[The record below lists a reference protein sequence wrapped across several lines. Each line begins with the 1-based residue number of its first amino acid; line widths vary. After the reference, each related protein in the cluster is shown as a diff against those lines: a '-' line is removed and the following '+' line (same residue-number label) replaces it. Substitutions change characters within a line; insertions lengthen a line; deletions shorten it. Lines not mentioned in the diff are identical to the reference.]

1 MAYVSLI
8 VCGSPAVHLEPDII
22 YRIGRKKGLEIS
34 IADESMELAH
44 ATACILRRGV
54 VRLAAMVGS
63 IFVNDQEKTV
73 ADISK
78 AEAFDGTV
86 KLRFG
91 NVEARLEI
99 RDENDEAHDSS
110 GFGECPKDRSNNST
124 MDSFNIPETQPPS
137 ANTSANTSA
146 DSFFIPETQ
155 AVNFERPSTSGK
167 VSLGDDFMIPE
178 TQDLLAELPSVQFND
193 PVINHK
199 ELSNDADFS
208 QGSEIR
214 ICTQDFNED
223 AIDDFDSSQILCDAM
238 LDLPLP
244 RPIETLEKKDSKRD
258 QLNATDLEMSAL
270 NWSASNSKSCALSST
285 AILPSGDA
293 CITPELSA
301 PSEDRPI
308 CTPDLFDL
316 ILGNE
321 PRSGSNSPD
330 PFVRPSNV
338 ANTTTPQFGGVKQL
352 VVATIETPTA
362 TPDKEDAASSQEM
375 NQDSIVTQRF
385 PENKLL
391 ESESEDED
399 VPNQD
404 FVATQA
410 FKLGRP
416 QQDKVPNSPK
426 DNETNQD
433 FIATQAFNF
442 RRPQPPDS
450 PKAPRANTNCNQDF
464 IATQAFPANI
474 NSSRCQDFI
483 ETQQFNPGNQNSL
496 SFGNKENI
504 PHDNNTEKAAGS
516 KSVEEP
522 CDEIDAV
529 LNEMISGTIVT
540 SPVNPNEEPIK
551 FFKPCVIKDKNHF
564 QKVCQIEGV
573 FGDISNKRRWRSEGT
588 RDGSRKRVARSE
600 SPPETPSRKNRRTSE
615 GSQGLEYNLRKR
627 RATSVDKKSEPL
639 NKFICKEHDVSPHT
653 EEKDKDDKIN
663 SPFKVMANKW
673 QARRSIINNRS
684 GTPGNSLETN
694 KVEDEMQAKSKD
706 ELSATPSIQEPSS
719 SGANAKEPSVR
730 APRATRA
737 TKSRSTTPSVDD
749 LLPSIEEPSPSG
761 ANAKGPEVRAPRAT
775 RATKSRST
783 TPSIDELLPC
793 SASDKK
799 PKIVTA
805 KKETRKPGRKTKV
818 VETNKADTCNDI
830 PRPITKTR
838 RNTSQVDD
846 ALSEKER
853 KVESA
858 DVEVVETPDAEKP
871 VKSKRGRKA
880 KNLETSKEGTSKE
893 MAKPMSTTRR
903 QTSEEEVKKPNAGG
917 GTEAENAETNIANS
931 SYDTPKPMTKTRRK
945 ASVEDVEDPKAEKPV
960 KSEKGRKARNVE
972 ANRADTSKDMP
983 KVMTRNRR
991 KTIVEDAETMNDEK
1005 PMETSLKRVVVR
1017 IPRASVDK
1025 IETSS
1030 TSGTSSR
1037 VTSAAKS
1044 PSIEEPL
1051 SSVANSKVR
1060 GPKLGSAT
1068 PSIEEP
1074 SSSGTKAKGPAVR
1087 APRANRSTKSRSATP
1102 SVDDASDKKLKT
1114 EAAIEKPSTSS
1125 TNTKKAKTSSNE
1137 EVPMNRS
1144 GATTTRFSQP
1154 DPDSLKAFNQY
1165 VRKAKTDGKIKIA
1178 FTMCNRPAL
1187 ESVLKSLKHVVEIT
1201 EDPVQC
1207 DLLIMDKGERTYKF
1221 LIAIASN
1228 KPVLSTNWLH
1238 SVKKTRTIEVKA
1250 DHIFSDAK
1258 FEETMKFKP
1267 LSVLQHTRLL
1277 SGLHFM
1283 LGEDIIPKPIELKV
1297 IIQSAGGKVLTQPP
1311 SLAFSVELYVVTTSK
1326 DHKFHRR
1333 LRNHEKV
1340 HFIKTEGVMQ
1350 ALVRHNAELLNE
1362 HKLKV

>member
-450 PKAPRANTNCNQDF
+450 PKAPKANTNCNQDF

-663 SPFKVMANKW
+663 SPLKVMANKW

-775 RATKSRST
+775 RAK
-783 TPSIDELLPC
+783 
-793 SASDKK
+793 
-799 PKIVTA
+799 
-805 KKETRKPGRKTKV
+805 
-818 VETNKADTCNDI
+818 
-830 PRPITKTR
+830 
-838 RNTSQVDD
+838 
-846 ALSEKER
+846 
-853 KVESA
+853 
-858 DVEVVETPDAEKP
+858 
-871 VKSKRGRKA
+871 
-880 KNLETSKEGTSKE
+880 
-893 MAKPMSTTRR
+893 
-903 QTSEEEVKKPNAGG
+903 
-917 GTEAENAETNIANS
+917 
-931 SYDTPKPMTKTRRK
+931 
-945 ASVEDVEDPKAEKPV
+945 
-960 KSEKGRKARNVE
+960 
-972 ANRADTSKDMP
+972 
-983 KVMTRNRR
+983 
-991 KTIVEDAETMNDEK
+991 
-1005 PMETSLKRVVVR
+1005 
-1017 IPRASVDK
+1017 
-1025 IETSS
+1025 
-1030 TSGTSSR
+1030 
-1037 VTSAAKS
+1037 
-1044 PSIEEPL
+1044 
-1051 SSVANSKVR
+1051 
-1060 GPKLGSAT
+1060 
-1068 PSIEEP
+1068 
-1074 SSSGTKAKGPAVR
+1074 
-1087 APRANRSTKSRSATP
+1087 
-1102 SVDDASDKKLKT
+1102 
-1114 EAAIEKPSTSS
+1114 
-1125 TNTKKAKTSSNE
+1125 
-1137 EVPMNRS
+1137 VPMNRS

-1326 DHKFHRR
+1326 DQKFHRR

>member
-1 MAYVSLI
+1 
-8 VCGSPAVHLEPDII
+8 
-22 YRIGRKKGLEIS
+22 
-34 IADESMELAH
+34 
-44 ATACILRRGV
+44 
-54 VRLAAMVGS
+54 
-63 IFVNDQEKTV
+63 
-73 ADISK
+73 
-78 AEAFDGTV
+78 
-86 KLRFG
+86 
-91 NVEARLEI
+91 
-99 RDENDEAHDSS
+99 
-110 GFGECPKDRSNNST
+110 
-124 MDSFNIPETQPPS
+124 
-137 ANTSANTSA
+137 
-146 DSFFIPETQ
+146 
-155 AVNFERPSTSGK
+155 
-167 VSLGDDFMIPE
+167 
-178 TQDLLAELPSVQFND
+178 
-193 PVINHK
+193 
-199 ELSNDADFS
+199 
-208 QGSEIR
+208 
-214 ICTQDFNED
+214 
-223 AIDDFDSSQILCDAM
+223 
-238 LDLPLP
+238 
-244 RPIETLEKKDSKRD
+244 
-258 QLNATDLEMSAL
+258 
-270 NWSASNSKSCALSST
+270 
-285 AILPSGDA
+285 
-293 CITPELSA
+293 
-301 PSEDRPI
+301 
-308 CTPDLFDL
+308 
-316 ILGNE
+316 
-321 PRSGSNSPD
+321 
-330 PFVRPSNV
+330 
-338 ANTTTPQFGGVKQL
+338 
-352 VVATIETPTA
+352 
-362 TPDKEDAASSQEM
+362 
-375 NQDSIVTQRF
+375 
-385 PENKLL
+385 
-391 ESESEDED
+391 
-399 VPNQD
+399 
-404 FVATQA
+404 
-410 FKLGRP
+410 
-416 QQDKVPNSPK
+416 
-426 DNETNQD
+426 
-433 FIATQAFNF
+433 
-442 RRPQPPDS
+442 
-450 PKAPRANTNCNQDF
+450 
-464 IATQAFPANI
+464 
-474 NSSRCQDFI
+474 
-483 ETQQFNPGNQNSL
+483 
-496 SFGNKENI
+496 
-504 PHDNNTEKAAGS
+504 
-516 KSVEEP
+516 
-522 CDEIDAV
+522 
-529 LNEMISGTIVT
+529 
-540 SPVNPNEEPIK
+540 
-551 FFKPCVIKDKNHF
+551 
-564 QKVCQIEGV
+564 CQIEGV

-588 RDGSRKRVARSE
+588 RDGSRKRVTRSE

-627 RATSVDKKSEPL
+627 RATSVDKNQNLSTNLFAK
-639 NKFICKEHDVSPHT
+639 NM
-653 EEKDKDDKIN
+653 IN

-917 GTEAENAETNIANS
+917 GT
-931 SYDTPKPMTKTRRK
+931 PMTKPGAKLAWKMLRTLRQK
-945 ASVEDVEDPKAEKPV
+945 NLV

-1074 SSSGTKAKGPAVR
+1074 SSSGH
-1087 APRANRSTKSRSATP
+1087 
-1102 SVDDASDKKLKT
+1102 
-1114 EAAIEKPSTSS
+1114 
-1125 TNTKKAKTSSNE
+1125 
-1137 EVPMNRS
+1137 
-1144 GATTTRFSQP
+1144 Q
-1154 DPDSLKAFNQY
+1154 
-1165 VRKAKTDGKIKIA
+1165 
-1178 FTMCNRPAL
+1178 PAL
-1187 ESVLKSLKHVVEIT
+1187 
-1201 EDPVQC
+1201 P
-1207 DLLIMDKGERTYKF
+1207 
-1221 LIAIASN
+1221 
-1228 KPVLSTNWLH
+1228 
-1238 SVKKTRTIEVKA
+1238 
-1250 DHIFSDAK
+1250 IFW
-1258 FEETMKFKP
+1258 
-1267 LSVLQHTRLL
+1267 
-1277 SGLHFM
+1277 
-1283 LGEDIIPKPIELKV
+1283 
-1297 IIQSAGGKVLTQPP
+1297 
-1311 SLAFSVELYVVTTSK
+1311 YW
-1326 DHKFHRR
+1326 
-1333 LRNHEKV
+1333 
-1340 HFIKTEGVMQ
+1340 
-1350 ALVRHNAELLNE
+1350 
-1362 HKLKV
+1362 